1 MVYLPCV
8 GGTSRGGGAIIPGG
22 SIIPPVHT
30 TDKPLITP
38 WRPLLNTR
46 IHFNEGIQIT
56 QIKHNKLNPGLVTSY
71 DLRPGNGVGLFIG
84 DDWMCWVDDSPI
96 IHTLTNWEIFLS
108 SPSWITWAHNV
119 ACLHVYSVDLYL
131 QNIVFHF
138 WPKLTHPAQRS
149 LCDSWA
155 TCYPVKSW
163 LSVCVCLCVNHGD
176 ANERKNTCN
185 GNSEKQT
192 KNSP

>member
-1 MVYLPCV
+1 MITRYRCGHLHEGKTVVYLPCV

-138 WPKLTHPAQRS
+138 LAKTDPPCTAVSLRQLSYLLPSQKLT
-149 LCDSWA
+149 
-155 TCYPVKSW
+155 
-163 LSVCVCLCVNHGD
+163 VCVCVSVC
-176 ANERKNTCN
+176 
-185 GNSEKQT
+185 
-192 KNSP
+192 